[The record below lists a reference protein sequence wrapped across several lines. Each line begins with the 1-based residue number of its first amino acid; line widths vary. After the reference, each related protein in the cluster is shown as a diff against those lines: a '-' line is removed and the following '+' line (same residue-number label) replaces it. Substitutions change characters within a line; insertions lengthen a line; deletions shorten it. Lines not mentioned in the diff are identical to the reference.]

1 MRKLLLFFFILA
13 SALLHAQSISID
25 QLRKA
30 YYKLNT
36 DSTAC
41 AELYA
46 KINKTNSTDNLI
58 NGYKGAVSASMANHV
73 KSRQEKIKLFNSGKK
88 LLEQAIATDSAN
100 VELRFLRFTIQTNC
114 PKALGY
120 YRQAGTDKK
129 YIIAHLGSLKNTSF
143 KNKIIEYMLSSANLS
158 AEEKKQLHA
167 GTKK

>member
-1 MRKLLLFFFILA
+1 MRKLLFFLFILA
-13 SALLHAQSISID
+13 SASLQAQNISTE

-36 DSTAC
+36 DSATC

-46 KINKTNSTDNLI
+46 KVSKTNSPDNLI
-58 NGYKGAVSASMANHV
+58 TGYKGAITASMASHV
-73 KSRQEKIKLFNSGKK
+73 KSKQEKIKLFTNGKK
-88 LLEQAIATDSAN
+88 LLEQAIAADSAN

-120 YRQAGTDKK
+120 YRQADTDKR
-129 YIIAHLGSLKNTSF
+129 YILSHLDSLKNTSL
-143 KNKIIEYMLSSANLS
+143 KNKISEYMLASATLS
-158 AEEKKQLHA
+158 AEEKKKLNA